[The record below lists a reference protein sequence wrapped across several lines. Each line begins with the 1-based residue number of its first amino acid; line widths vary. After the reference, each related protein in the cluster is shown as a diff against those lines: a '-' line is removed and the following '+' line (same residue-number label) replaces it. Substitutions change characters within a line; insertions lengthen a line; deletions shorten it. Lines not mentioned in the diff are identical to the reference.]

1 MLATHSLDGIT
12 GQGTAGTIPS
22 MLLATSFT
30 VLLIPLW
37 ILLFLVVVLGVFAL
51 LGRIRGGKYLRPVF
65 AAMSKVPILRRWL
78 QKASTAAMER
88 SNPELASAM
97 RKMQRTGAIKDPQK
111 AQAAM
116 SQLTPQERR
125 ALLEMQE
132 EQGLMPEATN
142 REMRRRLERAR
153 KDAQRRR

>member
-1 MLATHSLDGIT
+1 
-12 GQGTAGTIPS
+12 
-22 MLLATSFT
+22 MLLASPIY

-37 ILLFLVVVLGVFAL
+37 ILLFALVLFGALAL
-51 LGRIRGGKYLRPVF
+51 LGRIRGGKYLRPLF
-65 AAMSKVPILRRWL
+65 ALMAKVPILNRWL

-97 RKMQRTGAIKDPQK
+97 RKVQRTGAMRDPQRM
-111 AQAAM
+111 QRAM

-132 EQGLMPEATN
+132 QQGLVPEATN
-142 REMRRRLERAR
+142 REMRRRLEKAKR
-153 KDAQRRR
+153 DTQRRGR